1 MEPKGVSP
9 WGRHLN
15 VSFINPSNFIQR
27 LNIDNNHFK
36 HQLKQAS
43 HAFYVGTGSG
53 NGSGT
58 GIGKE
63 SEISVNV
70 KHETIESITE

>member
-15 VSFINPSNFIQR
+15 VSFIDPSNFIQR
-27 LNIDNNHFK
+27 SNIDNNNSK
-36 HQLKQAS
+36 HQINKGF

-58 GIGKE
+58 SKE
-63 SEISVNV
+63 SEMSVRV
-70 KHETIESITE
+70 KHEIIESTTE

>member
-15 VSFINPSNFIQR
+15 VSFIDPSNFIQR
-27 LNIDNNHFK
+27 SNIDSNISK
-36 HQLKQAS
+36 HQLIQDS

-53 NGSGT
+53 NGSGKS
-58 GIGKE
+58 KE
-63 SEISVNV
+63 SEISVSV
-70 KHETIESITE
+70 KHETIESTTE